1 MASDPFTETK
11 LLSSP
16 DAEAAAVRRLLDQG
30 RTFQAHDLA
39 QEAVL
44 RFPNSLLLQKALALA
59 LLRAGAVAEAR
70 LVLEALGPQPDH
82 ETQGLIARACKETWQ
97 RSGVLRDAACA
108 RDAYRQAYQQ
118 GGGAWPGINAATLSW
133 IVGDRAEA
141 ARLAEEALDDAPEE
155 ETEDVGEGYWRL
167 ATRGEALLL
176 LGRNEEASAAYQQ
189 AVAPAGNR
197 YAQVAASR
205 RQLEML
211 TRHGLPVPEGIL
223 QTLRPPTLLVFAGH
237 MIDRSDRLIPRFPAA
252 CVSEVKR
259 EIARR
264 LDETDARIGYCS
276 AACGSDLLFIEAMHE
291 RGAEVNVVLPYA
303 QTDFLRSSVAFA
315 GREWTLRFEEALA
328 QAASVRYVTE
338 ESLQGDETVFEIMD
352 RILLGYAALAGG
364 LIGAEPVL
372 LTVWDGRTDNP
383 LPGGTADTIAR
394 WPDPARLIVIPL
406 IVSAPEVPAPLRP
419 TVLIAAPPSL
429 TGPAMRRL
437 SKTLL
442 FADVV
447 GYSRMQEEA
456 MPAFMFHFL
465 ARVAGHLPRTPGFV
479 NTWGDAIIALMDGAT
494 PLAEYALALQEVV
507 CDTDWAEFGLPGRI
521 SVRIG
526 LHAGPVFEGTD
537 PITGALNYY
546 GTHVNRAARLETVTV
561 PGNVYAS
568 EQFAALLTAEQ
579 RMERPGLRP
588 NFVCDYVGI
597 LALPKDQGRQPTYH
611 VRRA

>member
-1 MASDPFTETK
+1 MASDSLTDID
-11 LLSSP
+11 SRASP
-16 DAEAAAVRRLLDQG
+16 DAEAAAIRRLLDQG

-39 QEAVL
+39 QEAVG
-44 RFPNSLLLQKALALA
+44 RFPDSLLLQKALGLT

-97 RSGVLRDAACA
+97 RSGVLRDAVCA

-141 ARLAEEALDDAPEE
+141 ARLAEEVLDAAPEE

-176 LGRNEEASAAYQQ
+176 LGRNEEASTAYQQ
-189 AVAPAGNR
+189 AVGLAGNR

-211 TRHGLPVPEGIL
+211 AGHGLPVPDALL

-237 MIDRSDRLIPRFPAA
+237 MIDGATRPIPRFPASY
-252 CVSEVKR
+252 VSEVKR
-259 EIARR
+259 EIVRR
-264 LDETDARIGYCS
+264 LDETDACIGYCS

-303 QTDFLRSSVAFA
+303 KTDFLRSSVAFA
-315 GREWTLRFEEALA
+315 GPEWTLRFEEALA
-328 QAASVRYVTE
+328 QANSVRYVTE

-352 RILLGYAALAGG
+352 RVLLGYAALAGG

-372 LTVWDGRTDNP
+372 LAVWDGKTDNP

-406 IVSAPEVPAPLRP
+406 KVPAPEDSKP
-419 TVLIAAPPSL
+419 TPSLPIVAPPSP
-429 TGPAMRRL
+429 TSPAMQRL

-447 GYSRMQEEA
+447 GYSRMLEEA

-465 ARVAGHLPRTPGFV
+465 ARVASHLPRTPGFV

-507 CDTDWAEFGLPGRI
+507 CDTDWTGFGLPGRI

-526 LHAGPVFEGTD
+526 LHAGPVFEGID

-546 GTHVNRAARLETVTV
+546 GVHVNRAARLETVTV

-588 NFVCDYVGI
+588 GFICDYVGI
-597 LALPKDQGRQPTYH
+597 LALPKNQGRQPTYH